1 MSAPA
6 GLEFPT
12 DYPLK
17 VLGRPGAEFRARVHA
32 IVLRHAPALPAE
44 RVRERLSANGNFLSI
59 SYLLPAAS
67 RAQVEALVS
76 ELRSCDGV
84 LMLL

>member
-1 MSAPA
+1 MSP
-6 GLEFPT
+6 GGVLQFPT

-17 VLGRPGAEFRARVHA
+17 VVGRAGQGFRARVHA
-32 IVLRHAPALPAE
+32 VVLRHAPQVGAG

-67 RAQVEALVS
+67 RSQVEAPVAD
-76 ELRSCDGV
+76 LRACDGV
-84 LMLL
+84 VMLL